1 MLTQFLEVSRGEKII
16 YFQEF
21 FFPMKF
27 WVGNGPKCD
36 FFPKKY
42 RGPRGGP
49 KFFLLSLVA
58 LWWNSI
64 HFSPKKFFCS
74 FKNDKVDQMILL
86 WPIEKTAILG
96 AREELFRA
104 KKVRISPLSHWSNQ
118 KIFVY
123 PPGPYI
129 TNLKKI
135 TFSVFYNQKHHWK
148 KNLENIPF
156 SNT

>member
-1 MLTQFLEVSRGEKII
+1 MFKVEKLTHTAYAVGQVHFFSFLLTQFLEVSRGEKII

-58 LWWNSI
+58 LW
-64 HFSPKKFFCS
+64 
-74 FKNDKVDQMILL
+74 
-86 WPIEKTAILG
+86 
-96 AREELFRA
+96 
-104 KKVRISPLSHWSNQ
+104 
-118 KIFVY
+118 
-123 PPGPYI
+123 
-129 TNLKKI
+129 
-135 TFSVFYNQKHHWK
+135 
-148 KNLENIPF
+148 
-156 SNT
+156 